1 MEKTLRDI
9 IENFNR
15 VIFFGERESLWG
27 MGFPVSHFELG
38 WNGEG
43 HSSGILRRMTKV
55 PAWMMENQL

>member
-9 IENFNR
+9 IENSNR
-15 VIFFGERESLWG
+15 VIFFGERESMLE
-27 MGFPVSHFELG
+27 MRFPVSHFELG